1 MGVSILGN
9 PHGNTRAFQGDL
21 AYTLVVLTLSASSDE
36 TRGRQRVVHQRHPR
50 QYCGNPMNELNK
62 ALESIK
68 KAIGDHE
75 KRLRY
80 LEVLGVK
87 V

>member
-1 MGVSILGN
+1 
-9 PHGNTRAFQGDL
+9 
-21 AYTLVVLTLSASSDE
+21 
-36 TRGRQRVVHQRHPR
+36 
-50 QYCGNPMNELNK
+50 MNELNK